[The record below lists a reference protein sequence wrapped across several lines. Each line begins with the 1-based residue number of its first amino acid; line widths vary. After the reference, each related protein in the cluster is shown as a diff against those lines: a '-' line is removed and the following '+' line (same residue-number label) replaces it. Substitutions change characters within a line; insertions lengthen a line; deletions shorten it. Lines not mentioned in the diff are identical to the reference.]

1 MVGRS
6 SYDYVTHFIALSGN
20 TRFQVSWE
28 RRLCPDWYGMGEDL
42 GMIRK
47 WVGALQNLV
56 FGCFYL
62 RLALSLSKGIY
73 LYDYDFEKER
83 LTFTP

>member
-1 MVGRS
+1 
-6 SYDYVTHFIALSGN
+6 
-20 TRFQVSWE
+20 
-28 RRLCPDWYGMGEDL
+28 MGEDL
-42 GMIRK
+42 GMIWK
-47 WVGALQNLV
+47 WVGALQNIV

-73 LYDYDFEKER
+73 LYNYDFEKER